1 MRERPV
7 DATEDAINL
16 KFLTAFKSAGEGGT
30 KGGYKAKKTSR
41 SPIIVRKS
49 ATAAQ
54 MGAKGAA

>member
-1 MRERPV
+1 MFLI
-7 DATEDAINL
+7 AIEP
-16 KFLTAFKSAGEGGT
+16 ASAGGGGLRVVT
-30 KGGYKAKKTSR
+30 KRKTSR